1 MNLST
6 AEIEAEIVVL
16 ASEYSV
22 LSKLKLWRSS
32 LILMAAE
39 GWGEKEICTK
49 GAVGG
54 GVKITPA
61 QSHHYFAK
69 LRSPT
74 NGVSDWWRMQSAAN
88 IKSYLRQQ
96 RTFW

>member
-22 LSKLKLWRSS
+22 LSKRKLWRSS

-39 GWGEKEICTK
+39 GWKEKEICAK

-74 NGVSDWWRMQSAAN
+74 NGVSDWSN
-88 IKSYLRQQ
+88 
-96 RTFW
+96 

>member
-1 MNLST
+1 
-6 AEIEAEIVVL
+6 
-16 ASEYSV
+16 
-22 LSKLKLWRSS
+22 
-32 LILMAAE
+32 MAAE

-69 LRSPT
+69 LCSPT
-74 NGVSDWWRMQSAAN
+74 NGVSDWCNEAPAVNHKPNVSFGRHSDISFQ
-88 IKSYLRQQ
+88 
-96 RTFW
+96 

>member
-1 MNLST
+1 MKLST
-6 AEIEAEIVVL
+6 VEIEAEIVVL
-16 ASEYSV
+16 ASECSV
-22 LSKLKLWRSS
+22 FSKRKLWRSP

-61 QSHHYFAK
+61 QSHRYFSK

-74 NGVSDWWRMQSAAN
+74 NGVPDWCS
-88 IKSYLRQQ
+88 
-96 RTFW
+96 

>member
-1 MNLST
+1 M
-6 AEIEAEIVVL
+6 
-16 ASEYSV
+16 
-22 LSKLKLWRSS
+22 
-32 LILMAAE
+32 ILMAAE
-39 GWGEKEICTK
+39 GWEKKEICTK

-74 NGVSDWWRMQSAAN
+74 DGVSDWCN
-88 IKSYLRQQ
+88 
-96 RTFW
+96 